1 MLQRKTVELSTFTL
15 LEELINLPFLENFN
29 LVGGTALSLQLGHRI
44 SVDLDF
50 FNVESFDIPD
60 LRNKLNAHFRE
71 RINIISSEKN
81 RLGIFSFI
89 DNIKIDICKHPFPL
103 LKAPILVEGIRMWS
117 LEDIAAS
124 KVYAISNRG
133 TRKDFWDLDLLLDHF
148 SFYEIAVFYEK
159 RYGHQLAISIAKML
173 VYFDTADESDNPVCL
188 LNKNWEAVKKSIFKK
203 INQQTK

>member
-15 LEELINLPFLENFN
+15 LEELINLPNLENFN

-44 SVDLDF
+44 SVDLDL
-50 FNVESFDIPD
+50 FNIESFDILD
-60 LRNKLNAHFRE
+60 LRNKLNTHFGT
-71 RINIISSEKN
+71 RINMVSSEKN
-81 RLGIFSFI
+81 KLGVFCFI
-89 DNIKIDICKHPFPL
+89 DDVKIDICKHPFPL
-103 LKAPILVEGIRMWS
+103 LNKPITIEGIRMWS

-148 SFYEIAVFYEK
+148 SFYQIASFYEK

-173 VYFDTADESDNPVCL
+173 VYFETADSSDNPHCL
-188 LNKNWEAVKKSIFKK
+188 LNKNWEGVKKSIFKK

>member
-15 LEELINLPFLENFN
+15 LVELLNLPFLEKFN

-50 FNVESFDIPD
+50 FNVELFDI
-60 LRNKLNAHFRE
+60 LEVRNKLNDYFGE

-103 LKAPILVEGIRMWS
+103 LNKPILVEGIRMWT
-117 LEDIAAS
+117 LADIAAS

-148 SFYEIAVFYEK
+148 SFYEIAGFYEK

-173 VYFDTADESDNPVCL
+173 VYFETADDSDNPNCL
-188 LNKNWEAVKKSIFKK
+188 LNKSWEGVKKSIFKK

>member
-15 LEELINLPFLENFN
+15 LEELINLPYLENFN

-44 SVDLDF
+44 SVDLDL
-50 FNVESFDIPD
+50 FNIEPFDILD
-60 LRNKLNAHFRE
+60 LRNKLNIYFGK
-71 RINIISSEKN
+71 RINMVSSEKN
-81 RLGIFSFI
+81 KLGVFCFI
-89 DNIKIDICKHPFPL
+89 DDVKIDICKHLFPL
-103 LKAPILVEGIRMWS
+103 LNKPITIEGIRMWS

-148 SFYEIAVFYEK
+148 SFYQIVGFYEK
-159 RYGHQLAISIAKML
+159 SYGHQLAISIAKML
-173 VYFDTADESDNPVCL
+173 VYFDTADDSDNPDCL
-188 LNKNWEAVKKSIFKK
+188 LNKNWEGVKKSIFKK

>member
-15 LEELINLPFLENFN
+15 LEELINLPYLENFN

-44 SVDLDF
+44 SVDLDL
-50 FNVESFDIPD
+50 FNIEPFDILD
-60 LRNKLNAHFRE
+60 LRNKLNNHFGT
-71 RINIISSEKN
+71 RINMVSSEKN
-81 RLGIFSFI
+81 KLGVFCFI
-89 DNIKIDICKHPFPL
+89 DDVKIDICKHLFPL
-103 LKAPILVEGIRMWS
+103 LNKPITFEGIRMWS

-148 SFYEIAVFYEK
+148 SFYQIASFYEK

-173 VYFDTADESDNPVCL
+173 VYFDTADGSDNPNCL
-188 LNKNWEAVKKSIFKK
+188 LNKNWEGVKKSIFKK

>member
-15 LEELINLPFLENFN
+15 LEELINLPYLENFN

-44 SVDLDF
+44 SVDLDL
-50 FNVESFDIPD
+50 FNIEPFDILD
-60 LRNKLNAHFRE
+60 LRNKLNNHFGT
-71 RINIISSEKN
+71 RINMVSSEKN
-81 RLGIFSFI
+81 KLGVFCFI
-89 DNIKIDICKHPFPL
+89 DDVKIDICKHLFPL
-103 LKAPILVEGIRMWS
+103 LNKPITIEGIRMWS

-148 SFYEIAVFYEK
+148 SFYQIASFYEK

-173 VYFDTADESDNPVCL
+173 VYFDTADGSDNPNCL
-188 LNKNWEAVKKSIFKK
+188 LNKNWEGVKKSIFKK

>member
-15 LEELINLPFLENFN
+15 LEELINLPFLEEFN

-44 SVDLDF
+44 SVDLDL
-50 FNVESFDIPD
+50 FNVEPFDIFN
-60 LRNKLNAHFRE
+60 LRKSLDNHFGK

-81 RLGIFSFI
+81 RLGIFCFI
-89 DNIKIDICKHPFPL
+89 DDVKIDICKHLFPL
-103 LKAPILVEGIRMWS
+103 LNKPIIIEGIRMWS

-148 SFYEIAVFYEK
+148 SFYEIAGFYEK

-173 VYFDTADESDNPVCL
+173 VYFDTADDSDNPDCL
-188 LNKNWEAVKKSIFKK
+188 LNKNWEGVKKSIFKK